1 MQEIF
6 GDLWSWYGD
15 AIIIITTGGQV
26 SSKGNCSMPRGCA
39 SQAKQRFPD
48 LPGQLGGLIRCHGN
62 QVFDL
67 GNGIVSFP
75 VENTPFEV
83 PDLRLIE
90 RSCLQLKEL
99 TDRNSWP
106 LVSLPRPGCGGGGLS
121 WKEVRPLLE
130 RHLDNRFRV
139 ITLPRSLSDY
149 P

>member
-6 GDLWSWYGD
+6 GDLWSWYGE
-15 AIIIITTGGQV
+15 AIIVITTGGQV

-39 SQAKQRFPD
+39 RQARELFPD
-48 LPGQLGGLIRCHGN
+48 LPGRLGELIRCHGN

-90 RSCLQLKEL
+90 RSCIQLKKL
-99 TDRNSWP
+99 TDRNTWP
-106 LVSLPRPGCGGGGLS
+106 LVILPRPGCGGGGLS
-121 WKEVRPLLE
+121 WKEVSPLLG
-130 RHLDNRFRV
+130 RHLDDRFRI
-139 ITLPRSLSDY
+139 ITLP
-149 P
+149 

>member
-6 GDLWSWYGD
+6 GDLWFWHGE
-15 AIIIITTGGQV
+15 AKIVITTSGQV
-26 SSKGNCSMPRGCA
+26 NSKGYCSMPRGCA
-39 SQAKQRFPD
+39 SQARQRFPD
-48 LPGQLGGLIRCHGN
+48 LPARLGELIRCHGN

-67 GNGIVSFP
+67 GNGILSFP

-99 TDRNSWP
+99 TDRKKWP
-106 LVSLPRPGCGGGGLS
+106 LVILPRPGCGGGGLC

-130 RHLDNRFRV
+130 RHLDDRFKV
-139 ITLPRSLSDY
+139 ITMPG
-149 P
+149 